1 MASNW
6 GEGNENT
13 NQNDV
18 MDVMEVEDMYFEEE
32 DLATSSSS
40 ISDTKFDLVIGHIED
55 IIMEDEFQTMQH
67 SFLEKYYNE
76 FDDTEENKFIYTDIH
91 REYVSLVE
99 HYLENELCNRLPG
112 FCMSE
117 FSKLIMER
125 KDELDGEIFEMLLTF
140 SDFMSF
146 KEMFLDFKAEKEGRT
161 VDLSAGITVTN
172 LGGDLCLDGASFCLS
187 GHSMNGNSSSKH

>member
-1 MASNW
+1 MSALCVSYA
-6 GEGNENT
+6 
-13 NQNDV
+13 
-18 MDVMEVEDMYFEEE
+18 MEVEDLMFDEE

-67 SFLEKYYNE
+67 DFLEKYYNE
-76 FDDTEENKFIYTDIH
+76 FDDSEENKFIYTDIH

-99 HYLENELCNRLPG
+99 HYLEEELNKRLPG

-117 FSKLIMER
+117 FSKQVMER

-146 KEMFLDFKAEKEGRT
+146 KEMFLDFRAEKEGRT
-161 VDLSAGITVTN
+161 VDFSAGITVTN
-172 LGGDLCLDGASFCLS
+172 LGADLCLDGSGFSLT
-187 GHSMNGNSSSKH
+187 GHSFNGNNSSHH

>member
-1 MASNW
+1 MSTMCMSYA
-6 GEGNENT
+6 
-13 NQNDV
+13 
-18 MDVMEVEDMYFEEE
+18 MEVEDLMFEEE

-67 SFLEKYYNE
+67 DFLEKYYNE

-99 HYLENELCNRLPG
+99 HYLEEELAKRLPG
-112 FCMSE
+112 FCMNE
-117 FSKLIMER
+117 FSKQILER

-140 SDFMSF
+140 SDFMTF

-161 VDLSAGITVTN
+161 VDFSAGITVTN
-172 LGGDLCLDGASFCLS
+172 LGADLCLGASGFSLT
-187 GHSMNGNSSSKH
+187 GHSFNGNDPSQH